1 MAERMGDPSTQSYWK
16 MKTVTN
22 VKKIAFTSDY
32 AKIYESILQG
42 WRGEDIGAKINTN
55 QFAGK
60 KGVGTEHML

>member
-1 MAERMGDPSTQSYWK
+1 